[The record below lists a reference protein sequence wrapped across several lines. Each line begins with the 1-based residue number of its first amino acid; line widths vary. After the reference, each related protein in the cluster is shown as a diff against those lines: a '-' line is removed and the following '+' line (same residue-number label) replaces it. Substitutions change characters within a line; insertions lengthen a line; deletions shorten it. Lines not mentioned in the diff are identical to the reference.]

1 VAGYRVLILRPA
13 LDELEA
19 IDRKKDRQRIV
30 RRIAALAGDPRPRG
44 CEKLSGSRDRF
55 RIRQGDYRIVYAVDD
70 AQATVTVVRIGHR
83 RDVYR

>member
-13 LDELEA
+13 LDEFEA
-19 IDRKKDRQRIV
+19 IDRKEDRQRIV
-30 RRIAALAGDPRPRG
+30 RRIAALAKDPRPRG
-44 CEKLSGSRDRF
+44 CEKLSGSRERF
-55 RIRQGDYRIVYAVDD
+55 RIRQGDSRVIYAVDD

>member
-13 LDELEA
+13 LDEFEA
-19 IDRKKDRQRIV
+19 IDRKEDRQRIV

-44 CEKLSGSRDRF
+44 CEKLSGSRERF
-55 RIRQGDYRIVYAVDD
+55 RIRQGDYRVIYAVDD
-70 AQATVTVVRIGHR
+70 TQATVTVVRIGHR